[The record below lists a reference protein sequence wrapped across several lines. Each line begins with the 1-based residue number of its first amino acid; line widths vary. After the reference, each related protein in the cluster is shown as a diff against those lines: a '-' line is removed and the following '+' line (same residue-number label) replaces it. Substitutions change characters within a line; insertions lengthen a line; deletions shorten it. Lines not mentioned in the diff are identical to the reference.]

1 MNPLVGNSHQGASL
15 SLERLSEAPFWLP
28 LSTNHKEIYHVVYI
42 FCMLSD
48 GLHFEPPN
56 CSCARFVRR
65 FIMSLTAN
73 QREFFAKV
81 ANKNFRLACDVY
93 HALATGKAATPE
105 VRSQIREALRIAA

>member
-1 MNPLVGNSHQGASL
+1 
-15 SLERLSEAPFWLP
+15 
-28 LSTNHKEIYHVVYI
+28 
-42 FCMLSD
+42 
-48 GLHFEPPN
+48 
-56 CSCARFVRR
+56 
-65 FIMSLTAN
+65 MSLTAN